1 MHFIFALVRIVKM
14 KRKKK
19 VRVRYFIV
27 SQLTEANLFI
37 YKITFSSL
45 SPFSFSQMTIL
56 IIYKLWNMYSVYNFV
71 HCRHKVCFFFLNTSI
86 LFKIYLA

>member
-71 HCRHKVCFFFLNTSI
+71 HCRHKVCFFFFEHI
-86 LFKIYLA
+86 HFV